1 MEHGWRSMSPTPE
14 PRAESSPQ
22 QDELSLPDAL
32 RQAVLWHREGKVHAA
47 AEIYRR
53 ILKQVPDHPEALHF
67 QGVAFH
73 QLGRS
78 EEGLVSIRRAVAL
91 APDYVAAYN
100 NLGNVLKEKGRTA
113 EAEEAYRRVIQLE
126 PRNGDGFNNLGVVL
140 KEQGRLEEAFHAYQQ
155 AIALEPRHADAW
167 HNLGNVLKKL
177 NRIEDALDAYRQAI
191 TLRPYHTEAY
201 KNLGRML
208 YLAGRISEAAEVYR
222 TWLERSPGNPVARH
236 MLAAC
241 SGEEVPLRAS
251 DDYVVLTF
259 DHFAATFDE
268 VLARLDYRA
277 PGLVSEAVKR
287 AVGEP
292 GATLAVLDVGCGSGL
307 CGPLLRPYAKRLT
320 GVDLSRGM
328 LDKASGRNVYDDLV
342 QAELTAYLVAHA
354 GQFDLIIAA
363 DTLCYFGD
371 LRPVTSAS
379 ARALRPGGWFVFT
392 VEAALHDLPEGFCI
406 QPHGRYG
413 HTAEYVR
420 SVLIPAGLLCVR
432 AEEAVLRNEGGKPVV
447 GLIVSARCRGDLS
460 VAAIGKLKS
469 EDEKC

>member
-1 MEHGWRSMSPTPE
+1 MTPTPE
-14 PRAESSPQ
+14 HQAESSLQ
-22 QDELSLPDAL
+22 EDELSLPDAL
-32 RQAVLWHREGKVHAA
+32 RQTVLWHREGQVHAA

-53 ILKQVPDHPEALHF
+53 ILEQVPDHPEALHF
-67 QGVAFH
+67 QGVALH

-78 EEGLVSIRRAVAL
+78 EEGLVPIHRAVAL

-100 NLGNVLKEKGRTA
+100 NLGNVLKEKGRTG
-113 EAEEAYRRVIQLE
+113 EAEEAYRRVIALE

-140 KEQGRLEEAFHAYQQ
+140 KEQGRLEEAHNAYQQ

-208 YLAGRISEAAEVYR
+208 YLAERISEAAEVYR
-222 TWLERSPGNPVARH
+222 TWLGRSPGNPVARH
-236 MLAAC
+236 MLSAC
-241 SGEEVPLRAS
+241 SGEEVPPRAS

-259 DHFAATFDE
+259 DNFAATFDQ

-277 PGLVSEAVKR
+277 PMLVSEAVEL

-292 GATLAVLDVGCGSGL
+292 GGTLAVLDVGCGSGL

-320 GVDLSRGM
+320 GVDLSPGM
-328 LDKASGRNVYDDLV
+328 LDKASGRGAYDDLV
-342 QAELTAYLVAHA
+342 QAELTAYLAAHP
-354 GQFDLIIAA
+354 GQFDLIVAA
-363 DTLCYFGD
+363 DTLCYFGE
-371 LRPVTSAS
+371 LGPVTSAS

-392 VEAALHDLPEGFCI
+392 VEAAPDKVSESFCL
-406 QPHGRYG
+406 QPHGRYS
-413 HTAEYVR
+413 HTAEYVQ
-420 SVLIPAGLLCVR
+420 SLLIPAEFQRVKVEQ
-432 AEEAVLRNEGGKPVV
+432 AFLRTEGGKPVD
-447 GLIVSARCRGDLS
+447 GLIVSTQHR
-460 VAAIGKLKS
+460 
-469 EDEKC
+469 